1 MQQRSRND
9 NQGISFSREIK
20 EKNKDFLEL
29 FALILVEAAY
39 CPTFTHVSWA
49 HQEWHLTLSPFLRI
63 STTIWHQK
71 VILCDIFP
79 QNLYI
84 FTRSSWKVAWGGQT
98 KCHESEETNVNILS
112 FFVLYF
118 CEKNAVMKSNGV
130 KSISCVYL
138 RRVRKAMWT
147 HRAPPNPGPSSLLL
161 CKASQ
166 RRSSSSL
173 REKLFQNLFFFEKL
187 CMKNSYKYHIILIV
201 FLSMLNF

>member
-1 MQQRSRND
+1 MCLGHIRND
-9 NQGISFSREIK
+9 IS
-20 EKNKDFLEL
+20 LYLL
-29 FALILVEAAY
+29 FCV
-39 CPTFTHVSWA
+39 
-49 HQEWHLTLSPFLRI
+49 FLRHYD
-63 STTIWHQK
+63 TQK
-71 VILCDIFP
+71 WFCVIFP
-79 QNLYI
+79 PLKMYI

-173 REKLFQNLFFFEKL
+173 REKLLQNLFFFEKFDVYLEKFIQIQIPPSYWLFSFL
-187 CMKNSYKYHIILIV
+187 C
-201 FLSMLNF
+201 